1 MTKAETKIY
10 GLMNKATE
18 KSFIC
23 LPRYARVLEETEKAV
38 MISGKDRKGNIFVV
52 IFLKAGKVD
61 FFESRNLEEVEEKML
76 IVA

>member
-1 MTKAETKIY
+1 
-10 GLMNKATE
+10 
-18 KSFIC
+18 
-23 LPRYARVLEETEKAV
+23 
-38 MISGKDRKGNIFVV
+38 MISGKDRKGIIFSV

>member
-18 KSFIC
+18 QSMIC

-38 MISGKDRKGNIFVV
+38 MISGKDRKGDIFAV

-61 FFESRNLEEVEEKML
+61 FFESRNLEDVECKML
-76 IVA
+76 TVA

>member
-38 MISGKDRKGNIFVV
+38 MISGKDRKGIIFSV

>member
-18 KSFIC
+18 QSFIC

-38 MISGKDRKGNIFVV
+38 MISGKDRKGVIFSV